1 MRVMRV
7 GLATMVFV
15 LTVAAAGCG
24 GGGSGGSSGYSLSST
39 RTCLQK
45 AGFEAAAV
53 GNDELPGA
61 GGNLRVKLTNKVGLL
76 DPAAA
81 HGGGPENEY
90 VFLVFAKDPAAAL
103 VTERKALDLALQS
116 FHSRGLLM
124 TRSAAKQGVGLTKN
138 VFYYSAS
145 GPLTKDERTKV
156 SSCLR

>member
-1 MRVMRV
+1 MRV
-7 GLATMVFV
+7 GLATVCVM
-15 LTVAAAGCG
+15 LAVAAAGCG
-24 GGGSGGSSGYSLSST
+24 GGGSGGSSGYTLSST
-39 RTCLQK
+39 KACLQK
-45 AGFEAAAV
+45 AGFGAVAV

-76 DPAAA
+76 NPSAPS
-81 HGGGPENEY
+81 GGGPENEY

-103 VTERKALDLALQS
+103 ATERKALDLALQS

-138 VFYYSAS
+138 VFYYSAA

-156 SSCLR
+156 GSCLR